1 MTSPV
6 AKALLTW
13 YEKNARVLPWR
24 ETRDPYAIWVSEVM
38 LQQTRV
44 QTVLS
49 YYRRWM
55 ESFPTIDALA
65 EADLDLVLSR
75 WEGLGYYRRA
85 HNLRQAAQYVVANL
99 GGKLPRNIDE
109 LRQLPGIG
117 PYIAAA
123 IAALSFNQNVIAL
136 DGNLRRVISRVM
148 DLDLDPRT
156 PEGERQVRT
165 WAFSRLPRGSAS
177 EFNQAWM
184 DLGSLICTPRSPSCE
199 QCPLKLQC
207 ESYTNGTQALR
218 PVRSPKS
225 PIPHR
230 EVAAG
235 VLLRNGKV
243 LIGRRPPD
251 GLLAGLW
258 EFPGGTKEPGETL
271 PQCLQREWQEE
282 LGVSVEIDRFLGK
295 FEHAY
300 THFRVTISAYLCHLL
315 GGEPAALEHSEILW
329 VSPHNLGDYPMG
341 KIDRMIAHVL
351 ASNNGV
357 SNQKRE

>member
-1 MTSPV
+1 MTTSI
-6 AKALLTW
+6 AKALLAW
-13 YEKNARVLPWR
+13 YEQSARDLPWR
-24 ETRDPYAIWVSEVM
+24 KIRDPYAIWVSEVM

-44 QTVLS
+44 QTVLP
-49 YYRRWM
+49 YYQRWM
-55 ESFPTIDALA
+55 ASFPTIDILA

-85 HNLRQAAQYVVANL
+85 HNLHQAAKYVVANL
-99 GGKLPRNIDE
+99 GGKLPENIDE
-109 LRQLPGIG
+109 LNQLPGIG

-123 IAALSFNQNVIAL
+123 IVALAFNQDVVAL
-136 DGNLRRVISRVM
+136 DANLRRVISRVM

-165 WAFSRLPRGSAS
+165 WALNRLPGGSAS

-184 DLGSLICTPRSPSCE
+184 DLGSSICTPKSPSCE
-199 QCPLKLQC
+199 ECPLIRLC
-207 ESYTNGTQALR
+207 ESYANGTQALR

-235 VLLRNGKV
+235 VLFRNGKV
-243 LIGRRPPD
+243 LIGRRPQD

-258 EFPGGTKEPGETL
+258 EFPGGTKESGETL

-300 THFRVTISAYLCHLL
+300 THFRITVSAYLCHLL

-329 VSPHNLGDYPMG
+329 VLPYNLGDYPMG
-341 KIDRMIAHVL
+341 KIDRMIAHLLV
-351 ASNNGV
+351 SNNGI
-357 SNQKRE
+357 SNLKRE

>member
-1 MTSPV
+1 MTTST
-6 AKALLTW
+6 AKALLAW
-13 YEKNARVLPWR
+13 YEQHARDLPWR
-24 ETRDPYAIWVSEVM
+24 ETSDPYAIWVSEVM

-44 QTVLS
+44 QTVLP

-55 ESFPTIDALA
+55 ASFPAIDALA
-65 EADLDLVLSR
+65 EADLDLVLSH

-85 HNLRQAAQYVVANL
+85 HNLHRAAKYVVEDL
-99 GGKLPRNIDE
+99 SGKLPQNIDE

-123 IAALSFNQNVIAL
+123 IAALAFNQDVIAL

-156 PEGERQVRT
+156 PEGERRERT
-165 WAFSRLPRGSAS
+165 WALDHLPAGSAS

-184 DLGSLICTPRSPSCE
+184 DLGSLICTPKSPSCE
-199 QCPLKLQC
+199 ECPLIRLC
-207 ESYTNGTQALR
+207 ESYAKGTQALR
-218 PVRSPKS
+218 PVRTPKS
-225 PIPHR
+225 PIPHL
-230 EVAAG
+230 EVTAG

-243 LIGRRPPD
+243 LIGRRPQK

-258 EFPGGTKEPGETL
+258 EFPGGTKESGETL

-295 FEHAY
+295 FKHAY
-300 THFRVTISAYLCHLL
+300 THFRITVSAYLCHLHI
-315 GGEPAALEHSEILW
+315 GEPEAREHTEILW
-329 VSPHNLGDYPMG
+329 ISPQSLPEYPMG
-341 KIDRMIAHVL
+341 KIDRMIANL
-351 ASNNGV
+351 LTANNGITKL
-357 SNQKRE
+357 KRE